1 MTSKRKDI
9 INDKGLNVHYS
20 DFAKED
26 TEGEEVGRKADT
38 LKEKG
43 NLMVKNID

>member
-1 MTSKRKDI
+1 MSKRSNRIK
-9 INDKGLNVHYS
+9 DKGLNVHYG
-20 DFAKED
+20 DFTKED
-26 TEGEEVGRKADT
+26 TEGEEIGRKADT